1 MQFKGI
7 KTIINEQEKA
17 VKLPDK
23 KTVVLQGENKEN
35 IMYLIETLLSRDY
48 TDYYAKIDRNYGFYY
63 FPLSKISVLEF
74 TNGKIIGKK
83 STIKI
88 NGEIPKIHCIRY
100 VKDGI
105 IRSFLCSDYTEKN
118 NCALTENLT
127 RYTDRIDETIWNKLL
142 KTVNDFI
149 GYDVVTV
156 KDKELHF
163 NFTPNQY
170 SVEAQKTIYML
181 ISECFITPSD
191 YLRIVLLSD
200 IETLTVE
207 QQLELIKVLDNI
219 KGHEM
224 LFTTCPI
231 EDKSDE
237 VIGFLKV

>member
-1 MQFKGI
+1 M
-7 KTIINEQEKA
+7 A
-17 VKLPDK
+17 VKEMVNS
-23 KTVVLQGENKEN
+23 VVVEGV
-35 IMYLIETLLSRDY
+35 LSE
-48 TDYYAKIDRNYGFYY
+48 IG
-63 FPLSKISVLEF
+63 LER
-74 TNGKIIGKK
+74 
-83 STIKI
+83 SS
-88 NGEIPKIHCIRY
+88 Y

-219 KGHEM
+219 CKKRIWDR
-224 LFTTCPI
+224 F
-231 EDKSDE
+231 
-237 VIGFLKV
+237 